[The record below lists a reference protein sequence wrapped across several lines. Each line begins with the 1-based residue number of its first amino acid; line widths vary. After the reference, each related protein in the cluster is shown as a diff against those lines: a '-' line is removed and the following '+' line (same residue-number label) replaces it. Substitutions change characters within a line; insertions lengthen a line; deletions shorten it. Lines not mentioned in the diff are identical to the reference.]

1 MGGDGDS
8 MTQTTLP
15 NLLRKFSP
23 TLKGFSLGT
32 GSYTSTGASFNVA
45 QPGHTSNLWKVLIFH
60 INITCNRLGHE
71 MYAQAV
77 LLVSR
82 IKADKNVNFNED
94 WKVITFFVGMFNAIF
109 YQ

>member
-45 QPGHTSNLWKVLIFH
+45 QPGHTSNL
-60 INITCNRLGHE
+60 
-71 MYAQAV
+71 
-77 LLVSR
+77 
-82 IKADKNVNFNED
+82 
-94 WKVITFFVGMFNAIF
+94 
-109 YQ
+109 